1 MMSTLS
7 RHLQRVA
14 VVVSAFG
21 VLALTQADAFLVTDG
36 APSRDVVVTAL
47 GDDLGWG

>member
-1 MMSTLS
+1 MSTLS
-7 RHLQRVA
+7 RHLQRAA
-14 VVVSAFG
+14 VVVSALG
-21 VLALTQADAFLVTDG
+21 ALALTQADAFLVDDD